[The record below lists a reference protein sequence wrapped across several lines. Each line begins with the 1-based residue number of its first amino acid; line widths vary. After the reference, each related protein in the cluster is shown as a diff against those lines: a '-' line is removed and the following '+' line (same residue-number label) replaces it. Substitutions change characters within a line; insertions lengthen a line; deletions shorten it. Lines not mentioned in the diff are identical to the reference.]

1 LGLRT
6 SHCSVARGGFAVRL
20 GRVKLPGKAACPKTA
35 AGEEM
40 HMTKRRFWVYFLLF
54 LFNMIAYTDRVNIS
68 VAGKPIADELHLSP
82 VALGYLFSSFLWAY
96 VLMMLPGGRLIDRY
110 GPHNI
115 AVVATAVWSV
125 AQMLTGATVNFAT
138 MLLTRL
144 GLGIGEAPFAPVTY
158 RSVGLWGPITE
169 RGTAIAAISAGSS
182 LGAAAGAPLVA
193 WVISVSSW
201 RWSFV
206 VTGAIGLVW
215 VIVWRRLVS
224 TPEQTRWIPE
234 PERQR
239 IIAERGG
246 GLPAPDHSG
255 GIGYLGLI
263 RCPAMWGLF
272 ISQGCMVYTVYLYLS
287 WLPNYLQTQRHMSVM
302 GSGIYTALPFL
313 IASGVNIIANWIGD
327 KALSLEAVHAGKRRY
342 LVAICL
348 LLTASGIIIPYVES
362 VTAMIILVTFAVS
375 FANCGPATNGALTND
390 LLRSPADAG
399 RALAFLVLG
408 GNTFG
413 LCAPIVT
420 GYLVQ
425 ATGSFDTAFIA
436 AGVIALVGAVAA
448 LTLSRG
454 TLGELPAPQLT
465 RQPGLVG

>member
-1 LGLRT
+1 
-6 SHCSVARGGFAVRL
+6 
-20 GRVKLPGKAACPKTA
+20 
-35 AGEEM
+35 
-40 HMTKRRFWVYFLLF
+40 
-54 LFNMIAYTDRVNIS
+54 
-68 VAGKPIADELHLSP
+68 
-82 VALGYLFSSFLWAY
+82 
-96 VLMMLPGGRLIDRY
+96 
-110 GPHNI
+110 
-115 AVVATAVWSV
+115 
-125 AQMLTGATVNFAT
+125 MLT
-138 MLLTRL
+138 TRL
-144 GLGIGEAPFAPVTY
+144 GLGVGEAPFAPVTY

-182 LGAAAGAPLVA
+182 LGAAIGAPLVA

-215 VIVWRRLVS
+215 VVIWRALVS
-224 TPEQTRWIPE
+224 TPEKTSWIPE
-234 PERQR
+234 PERAR

-246 GLPAPDHSG
+246 GLEAPDHG
-255 GIGYLGLI
+255 GVGYLGLI

-313 IASGVNIIANWIGD
+313 IASGVNILANWIGD
-327 KALSLEAVHAGKRRY
+327 KALSVDAVHAGKRRY

-348 LLTASGIIIPYVES
+348 ILTASGILIPYVES
-362 VTAMIILVTFAVS
+362 VTAMIVLVTFAVS
-375 FANCGPATNGALTND
+375 FANVGPATNGALTND

-420 GYLVQ
+420 GYLVE
-425 ATGSFDTAFIA
+425 ATGSFNSAFIA
-436 AGVIALVGAVAA
+436 AGTLALVGAVAA

-454 TLGELPAPQLT
+454 TLGEVRPAPLS
-465 RQPGLVG
+465 RPGLAD

>member
-1 LGLRT
+1 
-6 SHCSVARGGFAVRL
+6 
-20 GRVKLPGKAACPKTA
+20 
-35 AGEEM
+35 
-40 HMTKRRFWVYFLLF
+40 MTRRRFWVYFLLF

-68 VAGKPIADELHLSP
+68 VAGKPIAEELGLSP

-96 VLMMLPGGRLIDRY
+96 VLMMLPGGRLIDRF

-115 AVVATAVWSV
+115 AAIATAVWSV
-125 AQMLTGATVNFAT
+125 AQMLTGAAVNFAT

-158 RSVGLWGPITE
+158 RSVGLWGPLGE

-182 LGAAAGAPLVA
+182 LGAALGAPLVA

-215 VIVWRRLVS
+215 VVVWRSLVA
-224 TPEQTRWIPE
+224 TPETTRWIPE

-239 IIAERGG
+239 ILAERGG
-246 GLPAPDHSG
+246 GLETPDHG
-255 GIGYLGLI
+255 GVGYLGLV

-313 IASGVNIIANWIGD
+313 IASAVNIIANWIGD
-327 KALSLEAVHAGKRRY
+327 KALSVEAVHAGKRRY

-348 LLTASGIIIPYVES
+348 LLTASGMLIPYVES
-362 VTAMIILVTFAVS
+362 VTAMIVLVTFAVS
-375 FANCGPATNGALTND
+375 FANVGPATNGALTND

-420 GYLVQ
+420 GYLVA
-425 ATGSFDTAFIA
+425 ATGNFDSAFVA
-436 AGVIALVGAVAA
+436 AGAIALIGAVAA

-454 TLGELPAPQLT
+454 TLGEVAPALLT
-465 RQPGLVG
+465 RARAAG

>member
-1 LGLRT
+1 
-6 SHCSVARGGFAVRL
+6 
-20 GRVKLPGKAACPKTA
+20 
-35 AGEEM
+35 
-40 HMTKRRFWVYFLLF
+40 MTKRRFWVYFLLF

-68 VAGKPIADELHLSP
+68 VAGKPIADELGLSP

-96 VLMMLPGGRLIDRY
+96 VLMMLPGGRLIDRF

-115 AVVATAVWSV
+115 AAIATAVWSV
-125 AQMLTGATVNFAT
+125 AQMLTGATVNFFT

-144 GLGIGEAPFAPVTY
+144 GLGVGEAPFAPVTY
-158 RSVGLWGPITE
+158 RSVGLWGPLRE

-182 LGAAAGAPLVA
+182 LGAAAGAPFVA
-193 WVISVSSW
+193 WLISVTSW

-215 VIVWRRLVS
+215 VAIWRSLVS
-224 TPEQTRWIPE
+224 TPEKTAWIPE
-234 PERQR
+234 PERQH
-239 IIAERGG
+239 ILAERSG
-246 GLPAPDHSG
+246 GLAAPDHG
-255 GIGYLGLI
+255 GVGYLGLI
-263 RCPAMWGLF
+263 RTPAMWGLF

-287 WLPNYLQTQRHMSVM
+287 WLPNYLQTQRHMSLM

-313 IASGVNIIANWIGD
+313 IASAVNIIANWIGD
-327 KALSLEAVHAGKRRY
+327 KSLSVAAVHAGKRRY

-348 LLTASGIIIPYVES
+348 LLTASGMLIPYVES

-375 FANCGPATNGALTND
+375 FANVGPATNGALTND

-408 GNTFG
+408 GNSFG

-420 GYLVQ
+420 GYLVS
-425 ATGSFDTAFIA
+425 ATGNFDSAFMA
-436 AGVIALVGAVAA
+436 AGALALVGAVAA

-454 TLGELPAPQLT
+454 TLGEVRPRTIAEPKLA
-465 RQPGLVG
+465 G

>member
-1 LGLRT
+1 
-6 SHCSVARGGFAVRL
+6 
-20 GRVKLPGKAACPKTA
+20 
-35 AGEEM
+35 
-40 HMTKRRFWVYFLLF
+40 MTKRRFWVYFLLF

-68 VAGKPIADELHLSP
+68 VAGKPIAEELHLSP

-96 VLMMLPGGRLIDRY
+96 VLMMLPGGRLIDRF

-115 AVVATAVWSV
+115 AAIATAVWSV
-125 AQMLTGATVNFAT
+125 AQMATGATINFTT

-158 RSVGLWGPITE
+158 RSVGLWGPIKE

-182 LGAAAGAPLVA
+182 LGAAAGAPFVA
-193 WVISVSSW
+193 WIISVSSW

-215 VIVWRRLVS
+215 VVVFRSLVS
-224 TPEQTRWIPE
+224 TPEKTSWIPE

-246 GLPAPDHSG
+246 GLEAPDHG
-255 GIGYLGLI
+255 GVGYLGLI

-313 IASGVNIIANWIGD
+313 IASAVNIIANWIGD
-327 KALSLEAVHAGKRRY
+327 RALSIEAVHGGKRRY

-348 LLTASGIIIPYVES
+348 LLTASGLLIPYVES
-362 VTAMIILVTFAVS
+362 LTAMIVLVTFAVS

-408 GNTFG
+408 GNSFG

-420 GYLVQ
+420 GYLVE
-425 ATGSFDTAFIA
+425 ATGSFNSTFVA
-436 AGVIALVGAVAA
+436 AGVLALVGASAA
-448 LTLSRG
+448 LILSRG
-454 TLGELPAPQLT
+454 TLGEVQPAPAA
-465 RQPGLVG
+465 QPRLAS

>member
-1 LGLRT
+1 
-6 SHCSVARGGFAVRL
+6 
-20 GRVKLPGKAACPKTA
+20 
-35 AGEEM
+35 
-40 HMTKRRFWVYFLLF
+40 MTRRRFWVYFLLF

-82 VALGYLFSSFLWAY
+82 IALGYLFSSFLWAY
-96 VLMMLPGGRLIDRY
+96 VLMMLPGGRLIDRF

-115 AVVATAVWSV
+115 AAVATAVWSV
-125 AQMLTGATVNFAT
+125 AQMLTGAAINFTT
-138 MLLTRL
+138 MLATRL
-144 GLGIGEAPFAPVTY
+144 GLGIGEAPFAPITY
-158 RSVGLWGPITE
+158 RSVGLWGPIKE

-182 LGAAAGAPLVA
+182 LGAAIGAPFVA
-193 WVISVSSW
+193 WIISVSSW

-215 VIVWRRLVS
+215 VAVFRSLVS
-224 TPEQTRWIPE
+224 TPEKTSWLPE
-234 PERQR
+234 AERQR
-239 IIAERGG
+239 ILAERGG
-246 GLPAPDHSG
+246 GLEVPDHG
-255 GIGYLGLI
+255 GVGYLGLI
-263 RCPAMWGLF
+263 RSPAMWGLF

-313 IASGVNIIANWIGD
+313 IASAVNVIANWIGD
-327 KALSLEAVHAGKRRY
+327 KAMSVEAVHAGKRRY

-348 LLTASGIIIPYVES
+348 LLTASGLLIPYVES
-362 VTAMIILVTFAVS
+362 LTAMIVLVTFAVS

-408 GNTFG
+408 GNSFG

-420 GYLVQ
+420 GYLVE
-425 ATGSFDTAFIA
+425 ATGSFNSAFVA
-436 AGVIALVGAVAA
+436 AGVLALVGATAA

-454 TLGELPAPQLT
+454 TIGELRPARLT
-465 RQPGLVG
+465 QPRLAG

>member
-1 LGLRT
+1 
-6 SHCSVARGGFAVRL
+6 
-20 GRVKLPGKAACPKTA
+20 
-35 AGEEM
+35 
-40 HMTKRRFWVYFLLF
+40 MTKRRFWVYFLLF

-68 VAGKPIADELHLSP
+68 VAGKPIAEELHLSP

-96 VLMMLPGGRLIDRY
+96 VLMMLPGGRLIDRF

-115 AVVATAVWSV
+115 AAIATAVWSV
-125 AQMLTGATVNFAT
+125 AQMATGATINFTT

-158 RSVGLWGPITE
+158 RSVGLRGPIKE

-182 LGAAAGAPLVA
+182 LGAAAGAPFVA
-193 WVISVSSW
+193 WIISVSSW

-215 VIVWRRLVS
+215 VVVFRSLVS
-224 TPEQTRWIPE
+224 TPEKTSWIPE

-246 GLPAPDHSG
+246 GLEAPDHG
-255 GIGYLGLI
+255 GVGYLGLI

-272 ISQGCMVYTVYLYLS
+272 ISQGCTVYTVYLYLS

-313 IASGVNIIANWIGD
+313 IASAVNIIANWIGD
-327 KALSLEAVHAGKRRY
+327 RALSIEAVHGGKRRY

-348 LLTASGIIIPYVES
+348 LLTASGLLIPYVES
-362 VTAMIILVTFAVS
+362 LTAMIVLVTFAVS

-408 GNTFG
+408 GNSFG

-420 GYLVQ
+420 GYLVE
-425 ATGSFDTAFIA
+425 ATGSFNSAFIA
-436 AGVIALVGAVAA
+436 AGILALVGASAA
-448 LTLSRG
+448 LILSRG
-454 TLGELPAPQLT
+454 TLGEVQPAPAA
-465 RQPGLVG
+465 QPRLAS